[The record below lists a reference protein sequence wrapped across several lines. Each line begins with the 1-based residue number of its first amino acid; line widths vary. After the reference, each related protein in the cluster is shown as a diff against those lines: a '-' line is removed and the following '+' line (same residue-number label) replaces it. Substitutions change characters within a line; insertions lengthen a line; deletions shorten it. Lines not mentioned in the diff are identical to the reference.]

1 MAGRPE
7 LMGLFISFEGIEGCG
22 KTTQIQLL
30 AKFLESRGLACIL
43 TREPGGTAVGEAIRE
58 IFLRSSNTALIPLT
72 ELLLVTAARVQHIH
86 EVIIPG
92 LAAGKIVLCDRFFD
106 ATAVYQGYAGGAP
119 LELIQRSHE
128 LFCGALTPDLTLLLD
143 CPLDVGISRS
153 RARNRAAGLE
163 LAEGRFEDKDMAFH
177 GKVRQG
183 YLACAD
189 GDPGRFHIIY
199 AGETIQ
205 AIHENIAGCVTAKLR
220 EKGYAV

>member
-1 MAGRPE
+1 
-7 LMGLFISFEGIEGCG
+7 MGLFISFEGSEGCG

-30 AKFLESRGLACIL
+30 AKFLESRGLSCIL

-128 LFCGALTPDLTLLLD
+128 LFW
-143 CPLDVGISRS
+143 
-153 RARNRAAGLE
+153 
-163 LAEGRFEDKDMAFH
+163 
-177 GKVRQG
+177 

>member
-30 AKFLESRGLACIL
+30 AQFLESRGLACIL
-43 TREPGGTAVGEAIRE
+43 TREPGGTAVGEAIRK
-58 IFLRSSNTALIPLT
+58 IFLRSSTTELTPLT

-86 EVIIPG
+86 EIIIPG

-106 ATAVYQGYAGGAP
+106 ATAAYQGYAAGAP

-128 LFCGALTPDLTLLLD
+128 LFCDNIAPDLTLLLD
-143 CPLDVGISRS
+143 CPLELSIARS
-153 RARNRAAGLE
+153 RARNKAAGHE
-163 LAEGRFEDKDMAFH
+163 LSEGRFEDKDMAFH
-177 GKVRQG
+177 ARVRQG
-183 YLACAD
+183 YFARAD
-189 GDPGRFHIIY
+189 QEPGRFHIVY
-199 AGETIQ
+199 TGETIQ
-205 AIHENIAGCVTAKLR
+205 AIHANIAGCVTAKLR

>member
-1 MAGRPE
+1 
-7 LMGLFISFEGIEGCG
+7 MGLFISFEGIEGCG
-22 KTTQIQLL
+22 KTTQIHLL
-30 AKFLESRGLACIL
+30 AKFLETRGLSCIL

-92 LAAGKIVLCDRFFD
+92 LAAGRIVLCDRFFD
-106 ATAVYQGYAGGAP
+106 ATAAYQGYAAGAP
-119 LELIQRSHE
+119 LELISRSHE
-128 LFCGALTPDLTLLLD
+128 LFCDNLAPDLTLLLD
-143 CPLDVGISRS
+143 CPLELGLARS
-153 RARNRAAGLE
+153 RARNKAAGQE

-177 GKVRQG
+177 ARVRQG
-183 YLACAD
+183 YFARAD
-189 GDPGRFHIIY
+189 QEPGRFHIIY

-205 AIHENIAGCVTAKLR
+205 AIHENIVSSVTARLR